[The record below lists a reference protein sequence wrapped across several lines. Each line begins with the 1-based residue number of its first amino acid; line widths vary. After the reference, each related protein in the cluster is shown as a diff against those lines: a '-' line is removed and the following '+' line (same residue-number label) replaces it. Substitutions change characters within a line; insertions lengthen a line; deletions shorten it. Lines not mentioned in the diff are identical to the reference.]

1 MQADYRRDISHSY
14 LILSGEE
21 APDIASY
28 QVRMLVTNQIS
39 GFLPCQIQQIDQKMM
54 FYYDVTSKQTLQML
68 LEHRQIRKEL
78 LELLLSQ
85 IAEALEKIRSYLL
98 GLNGLVLRPEYIF
111 LDAAGRQLWF
121 CYYPGNEQTFQEQ
134 IRELSEY
141 LLPRLE
147 HQDRMAVMLGY
158 VFYQKCVE
166 ETVTAEVFQEL
177 LHGGFR
183 EWQEEKEE
191 EREVQRE
198 VFHKPLDK
206 TEGEKEWKKDNDGVP
221 RSREE
226 LLEAFFAPEEQ
237 EEKRLVWDMKRRL
250 LFFGTAA
257 VAAGLLA
264 VLGLGGYLLEG
275 CLLVG
280 ASGGIVLVGVV
291 VKRTLRDNREQEE
304 EMEKYLCT
312 GWEKTGQEK
321 RSGCPPQELQSSGEQ
336 ENRLAEKQVQRR
348 ELRESVQTENQSEE
362 TICLEPEFAGE
373 SKEKARLIPEGDMT
387 GGIIRL
393 EKEICLVGKEPEA
406 ADVVLPFPAVSRIHA
421 RFLWNGET
429 YLLSDLNSRNGTGVN
444 GELLETGKPRALV
457 SGDQIQFANLTYR
470 FQK

>member
-1 MQADYRRDISHSY
+1 M
-14 LILSGEE
+14 
-21 APDIASY
+21 
-28 QVRMLVTNQIS
+28 
-39 GFLPCQIQQIDQKMM
+39 
-54 FYYDVTSKQTLQML
+54 
-68 LEHRQIRKEL
+68 
-78 LELLLSQ
+78 
-85 IAEALEKIRSYLL
+85 
-98 GLNGLVLRPEYIF
+98 
-111 LDAAGRQLWF
+111 
-121 CYYPGNEQTFQEQ
+121 
-134 IRELSEY
+134 
-141 LLPRLE
+141 
-147 HQDRMAVMLGY
+147 
-158 VFYQKCVE
+158 
-166 ETVTAEVFQEL
+166 
-177 LHGGFR
+177 
-183 EWQEEKEE
+183 
-191 EREVQRE
+191 
-198 VFHKPLDK
+198 
-206 TEGEKEWKKDNDGVP
+206 
-221 RSREE
+221 
-226 LLEAFFAPEEQ
+226 
-237 EEKRLVWDMKRRL
+237 
-250 LFFGTAA
+250 
-257 VAAGLLA
+257 
-264 VLGLGGYLLEG
+264 LGLGGYLLEG

-336 ENRLAEKQVQRR
+336 ENKLDEKQVQRR